1 MKERIPV
8 IIDTDLGDDIDDAFA
23 LCLAMQ
29 SPELEILGVTTVH
42 RCAAYRA
49 KMAKSLLNAGGFC
62 EVPVYAGESKP
73 LVRESVHGRPL
84 DYGEKPHS
92 YAEEYDATEYDG
104 DDAVSFIVGTL
115 EKSDRK
121 ITLVTLGALTNIALV
136 LQKRPDLFGK
146 IEKLCIMGGAFSM
159 NLGEYNF
166 SLRSRRRRDRDGQRS
181 AHTLRGGG
189 HHLSVQ
195 TERRTFKR
203 GADAPAPL
211 PANAQ
216 PYAQKVGG
224 RTYICT
230 IRSRSRARSTNRSLR
245 SAPWSARSSGRRNS
259 PTVTS

>member
-49 KMAKSLLNAGGFC
+49 KMAKSPAYTGTSQNPPAVRSDF
-62 EVPVYAGESKP
+62 AIFA
-73 LVRESVHGRPL
+73 RESVHGRPL

-146 IEKLCIMGGAFSM
+146 IEKL
-159 NLGEYNF
+159 
-166 SLRSRRRRDRDGQRS
+166 
-181 AHTLRGGG
+181 
-189 HHLSVQ
+189 
-195 TERRTFKR
+195 
-203 GADAPAPL
+203 
-211 PANAQ
+211 
-216 PYAQKVGG
+216 
-224 RTYICT
+224 
-230 IRSRSRARSTNRSLR
+230 
-245 SAPWSARSSGRRNS
+245 
-259 PTVTS
+259 